1 MMAGNRAKKRVTW
14 GRLLLLLVAFLL
26 LGALLWLR
34 LVVAQIESV
43 ANHDEAASA
52 DAIAVF
58 GAAEYDGKPSPVLKA
73 RLDHAVQL
81 YRHGLAGLIVTLG
94 GDGGDSYSEGGVG
107 RDYLMGQG
115 IPESDIIAETESRS
129 TVESVDQLAV
139 IARANGLHRVVLVSD
154 GEHLFRIREL
164 CRKEGLNVLTS
175 PRSKVPVEGDTRPI
189 RRLLHEVL
197 SYTAWRM
204 GLQ

>member
-1 MMAGNRAKKRVTW
+1 MAANRAERRVTAS
-14 GRLLLLLVAFLL
+14 RLFLLLVAFLL
-26 LGALLWLR
+26 LGAAVWLR
-34 LVVAQIESV
+34 IVTSQIEAV

-58 GAAEYDGKPSPVLKA
+58 GAAEYDGRPSPVLKA

-81 YRHGLAGLIVTLG
+81 YRHGLAGLIITLG

-139 IARANGLHRVVLVSD
+139 IARANGLHRVLLVSD

-164 CRKEGLNVLTS
+164 CRKAGMNVLTS
-175 PRSKVPVEGDTRPI
+175 PRSRVPVEGDTRPL
-189 RRLLHEVL
+189 RRLLHEVT
-197 SYTAWRM
+197 SYTAWKL